1 MKQVKHAA
9 IKCVIALSVFS
20 LANGCGCGCGC
31 GCGFAQSVTQQQARR
46 DNGRS
51 MARPPETASGGA
63 HTDDPDN
70 MPIKR
75 PNKATNDRMTHKLPA
90 SAAIAK

>member
-1 MKQVKHAA
+1 MKQVRHAA

-20 LANGCGCGCGC
+20 LANGCGCGFA
-31 GCGFAQSVTQQQARR
+31 FAQSVTQQQARK